1 MVARSKRPMG
11 RGNIMTITLTAALE
25 MFLTA
30 LLVVLSKFI
39 ISWFS
44 AKIAEVKQKTQ
55 NELLN
60 KYLDMVNATVENCVI
75 ATNQTYVEALKNQ
88 NMFDAEAQK
97 EAFKKTFEA
106 VKALLSEEAIAYLTE
121 LSGDADLYLSTLI
134 EAEVNKNKGSK

>member
-1 MVARSKRPMG
+1 
-11 RGNIMTITLTAALE
+11 MTITLTAALE

-39 ISWFS
+39 ISWFN

-60 KYLDMVNATVENCVI
+60 KYLDMVNTTVENCVI

-106 VKALLSEEAIAYLTE
+106 VKSLLSEEAIAYLTE

>member
-1 MVARSKRPMG
+1 
-11 RGNIMTITLTAALE
+11 MTITLTAALE

-97 EAFKKTFEA
+97 EAFKKTFDA

>member
-97 EAFKKTFEA
+97 EAFKKTFDA
-106 VKALLSEEAIAYLTE
+106 VKALLSEEAITYLTE

>member
-1 MVARSKRPMG
+1 
-11 RGNIMTITLTAALE
+11 MTITLTAALE

-39 ISWFS
+39 ISWFN

-55 NELLN
+55 KELLN

>member
-1 MVARSKRPMG
+1 
-11 RGNIMTITLTAALE
+11 

-39 ISWFS
+39 ISWFN

-106 VKALLSEEAIAYLTE
+106 VKSLLSEEAIAYLTE

>member
-1 MVARSKRPMG
+1 
-11 RGNIMTITLTAALE
+11 MTITLTAALE

-97 EAFKKTFEA
+97 EAFKKTFDA
-106 VKALLSEEAIAYLTE
+106 VKALLSEEAITYLTE

>member
-1 MVARSKRPMG
+1 MA
-11 RGNIMTITLTAALE
+11 ITLTAALE

-39 ISWFS
+39 ISWFN

-106 VKALLSEEAIAYLTE
+106 VKSLLSEEAIAYLTE

>member
-1 MVARSKRPMG
+1 
-11 RGNIMTITLTAALE
+11 MTITLTAALE

-60 KYLDMVNATVENCVI
+60 KYLDMVNKTVENCVI

-97 EAFKKTFEA
+97 EAFKKTFDA